1 MLTVSVNL
9 EELASVQRALTA
21 TTEQVNRAATRAL
34 NKTLT
39 FMGGQGRRILAEESG
54 LPLKSLR
61 SRVRIG
67 KASRST
73 LRGSVWFGLAPIK
86 AIYAG
91 SARQTRSGVTA
102 RGLSY
107 TGAFLA
113 TMPSTGHL
121 GIFKRRGSARLPID
135 EQRIYLA
142 YTTEHLS
149 SLGAKA
155 PERLRTIF
163 SQEINYELRVRG

>member
-1 MLTVSVNL
+1 MLTVSVNI
-9 EELASVQRALTA
+9 EELSNVQRALTA
-21 TTEQVNRAATRAL
+21 TTSQINRAATRAL

-39 FMGGQGRRILAEESG
+39 WTGGQGRRILAQESG
-54 LPLKSLR
+54 LALKSLK

-73 LRGSVWFGLAPIK
+73 LRGSVWFGLAPVK

-91 SARQTRSGVTA
+91 GARQTKTGVTA

-113 TMPSTGHL
+113 TMPTGHL
-121 GIFKRRGSARLPID
+121 GIFKRRGAARLPID
-135 EQRIYLA
+135 EQSIYLA
-142 YTTEHLS
+142 YSGEHLR
-149 SLGAKA
+149 SLGARA
-155 PERLRTIF
+155 HDRLRTIF
-163 SQEINYELRVRG
+163 GQEINYELRVRG

>member
-9 EELASVQRALTA
+9 EELASVQGALRA
-21 TTEQVNRAATRAL
+21 TTGQIDRAATRSL
-34 NKTLT
+34 NKTLSWA
-39 FMGGQGRRILAEESG
+39 GGQGRRILAQESG

-67 KASRST
+67 KASRDT
-73 LRGSVWFGLAPIK
+73 LRGSVWFGLAPVK

-91 SARQTRSGVTA
+91 SARQTRTGVSA

-121 GIFKRRGSARLPID
+121 GIFKRRGPARLPID

-142 YTTEHLS
+142 YTAEHLS
-149 SLGAKA
+149 SLGARA
-155 PERLRTIF
+155 HERLRTIF
-163 SQEINYELRVRG
+163 GQEINYELRVRG